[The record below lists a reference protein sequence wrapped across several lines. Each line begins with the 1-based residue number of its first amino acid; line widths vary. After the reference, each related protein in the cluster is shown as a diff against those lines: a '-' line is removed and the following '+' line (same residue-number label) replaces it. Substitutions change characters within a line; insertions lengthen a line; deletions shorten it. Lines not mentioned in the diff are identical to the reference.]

1 MPRRR
6 GYNIIELIVATV
18 ILMAVMGVSLKWF
31 VATAGQRRSEDR
43 RQAALTEAASAL
55 EQLAARPWEELTP
68 EGVAKLVASLELPK
82 SLPGSQVLAQVTQPG
97 GEPEAKILAVTV
109 RWQSRQEAPAE
120 QVRLVAWKY
129 RKR

>member
-55 EQLAARPWEELTP
+55 ERLAARPWEELTP
-68 EGVAKLVASLELPK
+68 ENVAKLVASLELPK
-82 SLPGSQVLAQVTQPG
+82 SLPSGQVLAQVTQPG